1 MSGFIM
7 ILQVLVCL
15 LMIAL
20 ILLQPSKGGSFF
32 SASNQGVFGSSGGV
46 NFLFKATMWSAA
58 FLAFSCLALSY
69 IKIKE
74 GKTSVFSDTAPVSAP
89 ATTAPAAPL
98 TTPVETAP
106 TAPAA
111 AVPAVP
117 PAPSAPSK

>member
-74 GKTSVFSDTAPVSAP
+74 GKSSVFSDTAPVSAP

-106 TAPAA
+106 AAPAA

-117 PAPSAPSK
+117 PAPTAPAK

>member
-117 PAPSAPSK
+117 PAPTTPSK